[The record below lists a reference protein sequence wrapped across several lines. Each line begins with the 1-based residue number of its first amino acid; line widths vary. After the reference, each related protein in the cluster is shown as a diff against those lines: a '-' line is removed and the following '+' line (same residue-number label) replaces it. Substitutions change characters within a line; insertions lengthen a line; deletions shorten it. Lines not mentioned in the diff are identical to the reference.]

1 MKLNFDNFLGQR
13 FAMLE
18 MKAVI
23 STILR
28 HYRIIATEK
37 TKSLVERA
45 DIVLRPVG
53 GMYVRLEKRD

>member
-1 MKLNFDNFLGQR
+1 MNLVGQR

-18 MKAVI
+18 MKCVI

-28 HYRIIATEK
+28 HYKIIATEK

-45 DIVLRPVG
+45 DIVLRPIG
-53 GMYVRLEKRD
+53 GMYVRLEKRT